1 MWANPYDSN
10 PSRTLDIG
18 RLPYMPLDKKTVRD
32 VDVRGKKVLVRCDF
46 NVPLDGT
53 VITDDR
59 RITEALPTIK
69 YLLENGAAVILCSH
83 LGRPKGGPAPEF
95 SLKPV
100 AKRLSELLDK
110 NVPLLPDCVGA
121 NVQATVSTLNPG
133 DVVLFEN
140 VRFHAE
146 EEKNDPTFAGE
157 LAKGKDLFVNDAF
170 GTAHRAHASTEGVA
184 HLLPA
189 VAGFL
194 IEKEIK
200 FLGEALDNPK
210 RPFVAV
216 LGGAKV
222 ADKIRVIE
230 NLLPKVDKLLIGGGM
245 AFTFVK
251 AQGHEIGKSLLDAG
265 SLEFA
270 KGLLESHAEKIGLP
284 HDYLCGKEFK
294 EETVVEEVEP
304 DAIPPDAIGLD
315 IGPLTQ
321 RMFRGMCADAGTVV
335 WNGPMGVFEMKPFEA
350 GTRAVA
356 EGMSESRGVTIVGG
370 GDTAAAV
377 DKFGLADMMS
387 HVSTGG
393 GASLEFLEGIE
404 LPGIAALLDK

>member
-1 MWANPYDSN
+1 
-10 PSRTLDIG
+10 
-18 RLPYMPLDKKTVRD
+18 MPLDKKTVRD
-32 VDVRGKKVLVRCDF
+32 IDVRGKKVLVRCDF
-46 NVPLDGT
+46 NVPLDGGT
-53 VITDDR
+53 ITDDR

-69 YLLENGAAVILCSH
+69 YLLENGAAVVLCSH

-100 AKRLSELLDK
+100 AARLSELLGK

-121 NVQATVSTLNPG
+121 EVDSTVGALMPG
-133 DVVLFEN
+133 DVVLLEN
-140 VRFHAE
+140 VRFHSE
-146 EEKNDPTFAGE
+146 EEKNDPAFAAE

-184 HLLPA
+184 HILPA

-200 FLGEALDNPK
+200 FLGEALEDPR

-222 ADKIRVIE
+222 ADKIKVID

-251 AQGHEIGKSLLDAG
+251 AQGFEIGKSLLDAD
-265 SLEFA
+265 SLDYA
-270 KGLLESHAEKIGLP
+270 RSVLAEHTDKVSLP
-284 HDYLCGKEFK
+284 HDYVCGREFK
-294 EETVVEEVEP
+294 EDTETVVVET
-304 DAIPPDAIGLD
+304 DAIPADWIGLD
-315 IGPLTQ
+315 IGPQSQ
-321 RMFRGMCADAGTVV
+321 RMFRGFCSDGGTVV
-335 WNGPMGVFEMKPFEA
+335 WNGPMGVFEMKAFEA
-350 GTRAVA
+350 GTLAVA
-356 EGMSESRGVTIVGG
+356 EGMSECRGVTIVGG

-377 DKFGLADMMS
+377 EKFGLADAMS